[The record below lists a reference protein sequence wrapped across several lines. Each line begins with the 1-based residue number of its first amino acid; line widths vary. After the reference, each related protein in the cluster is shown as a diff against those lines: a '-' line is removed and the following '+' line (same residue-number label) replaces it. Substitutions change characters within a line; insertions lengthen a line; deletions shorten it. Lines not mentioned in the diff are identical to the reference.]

1 MPFYSET
8 YHESTLY
15 APRSVGDPIALHW
28 EEVPI
33 ADRRYRGAKRFPL
46 GESKLPLHAPVSADA
61 LDSVAVYVVVR
72 NGTVPDGVY
81 YYDAE
86 SRELVSIG
94 SKQTMSALVDAFP
107 EKEFVSQADCLYVF
121 VGMMERAV
129 WRFREAAY
137 RQVQMDV
144 GSACA
149 NAMLFAKSRGERVFP
164 VGAFV
169 DDAVA
174 VALGLGRTEIPLAA
188 MAVFRENSAAGFNS
202 LDEGMGEFAYSNRNE
217 VLEPGTR
224 YPARFMLQN
233 RAECICDVGGCV
245 KIRRVATKALPGEEF
260 PLAPAK
266 FPNEYFFREIW
277 FLRPRSAA
285 LRPFAAMTMDL
296 DDFSSILRWM
306 EMGQINAFGAGLLK
320 VWVVVFDAMFVYPGS
335 YRYVPVRKSLYMQA
349 GKLDVKKFVKCF
361 STPEQAQ
368 NTTFAVI
375 FTADLNEACNLLGER
390 AYRYLNLNAGFLAEN
405 LDMGARLLN
414 KNARPLHFAYQE
426 SLKDLCGIPAGES
439 ILSTVVVGKDVSS
452 H

>member
-72 NGTVPDGVY
+72 NGSVPDGVY

-320 VWVVVFDAMFVYPGS
+320 VWVVVFDAMFVCS
-335 YRYVPVRKSLYMQA
+335 SSVPFPPPPEPFRI
-349 GKLDVKKFVKCF
+349 
-361 STPEQAQ
+361 PEQAQ

-426 SLKDLCGIPAGES
+426 SLKNLCGIPAGES